1 MLWCKLHSKRQMMS
15 PNRQL
20 KPVWRML
27 AKTHLRGRVL
37 TRHQHADAQ
46 LLFAVSGVMQ
56 VQTDQG
62 QWTVP
67 PQRALWIPPGVT
79 HQVTMLSDT
88 EMRTLYFTPSICP
101 TVQHSVHAMVTG
113 TLVRELIL
121 ALFDSTY
128 ISAIHEHVVA
138 LLLSL
143 VPVAQ
148 ELPSYLAMPSS
159 PALLQVAQSVLAN
172 RQWNKPI
179 ADVASAVHMTERS
192 FTRHF
197 SEEVGMSFRTW
208 RQRARVIASLDRVA
222 AGESSKAVAL
232 MSGFNSASAFV
243 SAFRQVMG
251 GTPAQFS
258 GASQRKSAER
268 SLGG

>member
-1 MLWCKLHSKRQMMS
+1 MLWCNLHSKCQMMS

-20 KPVWRML
+20 KPVWRIL

-46 LLFAVSGVMQ
+46 LLFALSGVMQ
-56 VQTDQG
+56 LKTDQG

-67 PQRALWIPPGVT
+67 AQHAVWISPAVA

-101 TVQHSVHAMVTG
+101 AVQHGVCALVTG

-128 ISAIHEHVVA
+128 ISAIHEHVVP

-159 PALLQVAQSVLAN
+159 PALLQAAQSVLAN

-179 ADVASAVHMTERS
+179 ADVASAIHMTERS

-197 SEEVGMSFRTW
+197 SERWG
-208 RQRARVIASLDRVA
+208 
-222 AGESSKAVAL
+222 
-232 MSGFNSASAFV
+232 
-243 SAFRQVMG
+243 
-251 GTPAQFS
+251 
-258 GASQRKSAER
+258 
-268 SLGG
+268 